1 LGRFAWQRR
10 ACSRKPG
17 QCSCKTGIIQEG
29 KRPSVPTT
37 ARTHSVKASQPRYSC
52 CTWEKR
58 FSGTRSNCRVARRRA
73 SSWTRRSVLPGCH
86 RFGLLCVR
94 PTLRFM
100 KTPITQKSSPHI
112 TGNRLA
118 LQRRA
123 DACFKESVQRCCGCG
138 GIRTQGRAGM
148 ESPATERFPLPG
160 RCGRLTSCRET
171 ATHLECARSC
181 AGRDPSAWHK

>member
-1 LGRFAWQRR
+1 LGWAAWHCR
-10 ACSRKPG
+10 AWSRKPG

-29 KRPSVPTT
+29 TRPSVPTT
-37 ARTHSVKASQPRYSC
+37 ARTHSEKASQPRYSC
-52 CTWEKR
+52 CAWEKR

-73 SSWTRRSVLPGCH
+73 SSWTRRSVLPGRH
-86 RFGLLCVR
+86 RFGLFCVR
-94 PTLRFM
+94 PTFCFM

-138 GIRTQGRAGM
+138 GIRTRARAGR
-148 ESPATERFPLPG
+148 ECLAIERIPQAG
-160 RCGRLTSCRET
+160 RCGLLPSCRET
-171 ATHLECARSC
+171 ATQLECVRSC
-181 AGRDPSAWHK
+181 VD